1 MKIKRETAK
10 QKEDFAQHLFETTP
24 LKAAQINTKVLEQF
38 GAPLRTNTLYGIQRL
53 IRGEKPK
60 KAKPVPTVAAE
71 VEASL

>member
-10 QKEDFAQHLFETTP
+10 AKEEFAQHLFESTP

-53 IRGEKPK
+53 IRGERPK
-60 KAKPVPTVAAE
+60 KVKNLPSVAAE